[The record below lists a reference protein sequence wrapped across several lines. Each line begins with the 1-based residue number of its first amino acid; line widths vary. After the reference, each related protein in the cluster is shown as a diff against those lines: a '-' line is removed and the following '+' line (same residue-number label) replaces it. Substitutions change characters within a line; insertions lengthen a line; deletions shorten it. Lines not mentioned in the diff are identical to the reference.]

1 MLLRQRLMHRCSGAA
16 RQRWRCKYVVQSC
29 RDNCP
34 PRSPSRVQSRWALQA
49 PKTPLGRLASAALEL
64 RRSPHH
70 LGFFMFCIELRRA
83 ATGLRLVAFGVAAML
98 SASLLTPISRPI
110 AHEGHDHGSGPAI
123 TGPAAPRLAVQS
135 DTYELV
141 GILTGGQFVIYLDR
155 FATNEPVTAATIE
168 VTIGEDTDAVRAE
181 PRQDGTYTLAAPRL
195 LTAGSTELV
204 FSITGDSG
212 DDLLAATLNVP
223 QASNAA
229 APGRGI
235 WEGMPQ
241 LQKVT
246 LLSLATLAF
255 GAAGV
260 VLLRKRRFLF
270 GAAAS
275 GATLGLLIML
285 FDTIRGHADP
295 ARDQASAASNS
306 SPSTVDAP
314 RRLPD
319 GSVFAPKPTQRLLE
333 LRTTHLERDTARRAV
348 NLIGRVVADSN
359 RTSLV
364 QSINGGRI
372 IAPKAGLPRIGQ
384 HVKKG
389 DLLAEIDPAI
399 PLADRTTI
407 AERIGEIEQLIGVA
421 ESKLRRVRI
430 LAERQV
436 APQSQV
442 VDAEIELEGLQRRR
456 ELLRTTRIEPELLR
470 AATDGVISAARA
482 VPGQV
487 VQAQDILF
495 RIVDPENLW
504 VEALVYGELDPS
516 TLADATAATPAGQS
530 LTLRFQGF
538 SRALQQHAALVQF
551 AIENPPT
558 NLGVGM
564 PVTVIATTGDPI
576 TALIL
581 PREAIVRSSNGEAI
595 VWRHAEAERF
605 EPLPVRVAPMDA
617 SRAVIAAGVAEGDR
631 IVVRAADLVNQVR

>member
-1 MLLRQRLMHRCSGAA
+1 MSSTHS
-16 RQRWRCKYVVQSC
+16 
-29 RDNCP
+29 
-34 PRSPSRVQSRWALQA
+34 
-49 PKTPLGRLASAALEL
+49 
-64 RRSPHH
+64 
-70 LGFFMFCIELRRA
+70 
-83 ATGLRLVAFGVAAML
+83 
-98 SASLLTPISRPI
+98 
-110 AHEGHDHGSGPAI
+110 

-155 FATNEPVTAATIE
+155 FATNEPVTVATIE
-168 VTIGEDTDAVRAE
+168 VTIGDDTDAVRAE
-181 PRQDGTYTLAAPRL
+181 ARQDGTYVLAATRL
-195 LTAGSTELV
+195 LTAGSIELV
-204 FSITGDSG
+204 FSITGDGG
-212 DDLLAATLNVP
+212 DDLLAATLSVP
-223 QASNAA
+223 QASNAT
-229 APGRGI
+229 APGRGV
-235 WEGMPQ
+235 WRLWPTEGPSQ
-241 LQKVT
+241 LQKVI
-246 LLSLATLAF
+246 LLSLTTLAF
-255 GAAGV
+255 GAAGMA
-260 VLLRKRRFLF
+260 LLRRRRFV
-270 GAAAS
+270 S
-275 GATLGLLIML
+275 GTATAVVALGLLVML
-285 FDTIRGHADP
+285 FDTVRGHDH
-295 ARDQASAASNS
+295 ARDQASAANS
-306 SPSTVDAP
+306 SPPTSTPTVDAP

-333 LRTTHLERDTARRAV
+333 LRTTHLERNTARRAV
-348 NLIGRVVADSN
+348 NLIGRVVADPN

-372 IAPKAGLPRIGQ
+372 IAPEAGLPRIGQ
-384 HVKKG
+384 RVKRG
-389 DLLAEIDPAI
+389 ELLAEIEPAI

-407 AERIGEIEQLIGVA
+407 AERIGEIEQLIAVA

-456 ELLRTTRIEPELLR
+456 EVLRTTRIEPELLR

-495 RIVDPENLW
+495 NIVDPANLW

-516 TLADATAATPAGQS
+516 TLTDATAATPAGQS
-530 LTLRFQGF
+530 LTLRFQEF

-564 PVTVIATTGDPI
+564 PVTVVAATGDPV
-576 TALIL
+576 TALIV
-581 PREAIVRSSNGEAI
+581 PREAIVRSANGEAI

-605 EPLPVRVAPMDA
+605 GPLPVRVAPMDA
-617 SRAVIAAGVAEGDR
+617 ARAVIAAGVAEGDR